1 MNHSLYG
8 IGGDGGGRPGERE
21 VPRSANYAEVTLN
34 ATEKRCRLILGRAPC
49 EQRKAQDRGKL
60 AGWSPG
66 LLEIFDFRDNF
77 YASSTAAVLGLK
89 KTKNKNEIRV
99 IKYLPALYLSR
110 LIVNTVGETPILNAA
125 EKTVVDVH
133 IDIY

>member
-1 MNHSLYG
+1 MNHSLYE
-8 IGGDGGGRPGERE
+8 IGDGGRPGERE

-34 ATEKRCRLILGRAPC
+34 STEKRRRLNVVASC
-49 EQRKAQDRGKL
+49 EQRKAGSRKTRRL
-60 AGWSPG
+60 IPG
-66 LLEIFDFRDNF
+66 TFGDFRFSRQLLREFNDGNTRF
-77 YASSTAAVLGLK
+77 EK
-89 KTKNKNEIRV
+89 KKKNKNKIRV
-99 IKYLPALYLSR
+99 IKQLPALYLSR